1 MFPSTAA
8 KNRFIGQKPL
18 DGKPHLASLG
28 MTLWASVTRHSPLA
42 TRHFLSD
49 LCAPLR
55 TLRLSVILLLLLFL
69 SPPSRAQS
77 LDKPSVNIDE
87 DITAFGFAP
96 DGRIAYSVRRLYHNK
111 KYDMQRD
118 DIWLADPHG
127 HGKRIF
133 TGEHFTLP
141 APPPV
146 ADDASDDDLTD
157 ERGKKVKKH
166 REDKPLAPPF
176 TYIVEGFRFSPG
188 GKTVLVQLLSSRVME
203 ETSHQQDERM
213 TLVLDESG
221 REIKLTGDAAV
232 LHSARDAQWLT
243 DGQTIVFL
251 TEAVQPNLLFS
262 FKYANVKTGPAGPAF
277 EGRTFIDSAPIPNSN
292 SAIAIERDRNLSGPP
307 RLQKLELL
315 AQDDKELATL
325 DGYET
330 GLSVSPSG
338 KRVAYFIDKEVL
350 EVRDVQ
356 NPNRLA
362 RVRIGLG
369 AVQWSRDE
377 DHLLIK
383 RSPERKSG
391 DLVWIPLPA
400 LASVGGKNSEDIPVV
415 QPDPVQILHGLTFR
429 DFAISPDGHTLAVI
443 PPGKRNLEL
452 FPLPSY

>member
-1 MFPSTAA
+1 
-8 KNRFIGQKPL
+8 
-18 DGKPHLASLG
+18 
-28 MTLWASVTRHSPLA
+28 
-42 TRHFLSD
+42 
-49 LCAPLR
+49 
-55 TLRLSVILLLLLFL
+55 
-69 SPPSRAQS
+69 
-77 LDKPSVNIDE
+77 
-87 DITAFGFAP
+87 
-96 DGRIAYSVRRLYHNK
+96 
-111 KYDMQRD
+111 
-118 DIWLADPHG
+118 
-127 HGKRIF
+127 
-133 TGEHFTLP
+133 
-141 APPPV
+141 
-146 ADDASDDDLTD
+146 
-157 ERGKKVKKH
+157 
-166 REDKPLAPPF
+166 
-176 TYIVEGFRFSPG
+176 
-188 GKTVLVQLLSSRVME
+188 
-203 ETSHQQDERM
+203 M

-391 DLVWIPLPA
+391 DLVWIPLPP
-400 LASVGGKNSEDIPVV
+400 LASVAGKNSEDIPVV